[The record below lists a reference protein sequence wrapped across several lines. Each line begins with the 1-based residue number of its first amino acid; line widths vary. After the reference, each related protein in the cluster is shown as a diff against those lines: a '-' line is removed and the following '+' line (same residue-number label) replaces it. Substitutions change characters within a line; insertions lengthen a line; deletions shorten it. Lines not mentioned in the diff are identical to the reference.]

1 MKKIAIILLSIIAL
15 VACSVDESVEHYP
28 LEDIV
33 FQPSTRNV
41 VRSIYDNNS
50 FQHFNVWGIYNN
62 DGVSHY
68 VMDGLAVNK
77 QSDGSWSYDGNKYWP
92 EKGTV
97 DFYGIYPSS
106 SVAETIMDPRTDTP
120 VAEVNYTVSDAR
132 QEIHFKALRAKESMN
147 YAAALPDLI
156 YAVSKEQSKLS
167 SPVSMMFRHAVS
179 VVRFEIKNESS
190 WWTIRFRPDSAVVI
204 CNVNSEGTYTL
215 PDVNTS
221 ADAATKGSWEFTD
234 KKHQNFTV
242 FTGSDVFV
250 EGMKKENEN
259 GYIRP
264 AGSKENVNS
273 PFMKNGK
280 SAVMLPC
287 TATAWDPE
295 SGPATAA
302 TQNGAYFKIYCRVE
316 VNTPSMQEGTPS
328 YVLWGD
334 LDAKGPTDEGYY
346 APVYVPVAIDWE
358 EGVNYKY
365 TFAFGRGLAYDE
377 NGNPSVVPLTFST
390 KAESFTETA
399 ENLTAPL

>member
-1 MKKIAIILLSIIAL
+1 MKKVAIIISSIIAFT
-15 VACSVDESVEHYP
+15 ACSFSEVIEHQP
-28 LEDIV
+28 LEEIV
-33 FQPSTRNV
+33 FQSSTGGI
-41 VRSIYDNNS
+41 VRAVYDQKNPLQQ
-50 FQHFNVWGIYNN
+50 FYVWGLHKDN
-62 DGVSHY
+62 GTLHY

-77 QSDGSWSYDGNKYWP
+77 QSDGSWSYDGKRYWP
-92 EKGTV
+92 VKGTV

-106 SVAETIMDPRTDTP
+106 SVAQTIMDPRTNTP
-120 VAEVNYTVSDAR
+120 VSEVDYTVSDTKR
-132 QEIHFKALRAKESMN
+132 EIRFKALRAKESMN
-147 YAAALPDLI
+147 YAAALPDLL
-156 YAVSKEQSKLS
+156 YAVSKEQSKVNN
-167 SPVSMMFRHAVS
+167 PVSMMFRHAMS

-215 PDVNTS
+215 PDVSTS
-221 ADAATKGSWEFTD
+221 PDAATNGSWAFSNKT
-234 KKHQNFTV
+234 HQNFNV
-242 FTGSDVFV
+242 LTGSDVFV
-250 EGMKKENEN
+250 AGMTEDNEY

-264 AGSKENVNS
+264 AGSEKNVNS
-273 PFMKNGK
+273 PFMKNGE

-287 TATAWDPE
+287 TATAWDPK

-334 LDAKGPTDEGYY
+334 LDAKEPTDEGYY
-346 APVYVPVAIDWE
+346 APVYVPVDIDWE

-377 NGNPSVVPLTFST
+377 NGNASVVRLTFST
-390 KAESFTETA
+390 EAAEFIGSA
-399 ENLTAPL
+399 GSIIL

>member
-50 FQHFNVWGIYNN
+50 FQQFYVWGIYNN

-147 YAAALPDLI
+147 YAAALPDLV

-215 PDVNTS
+215 PNVNTS

-234 KKHQNFTV
+234 KKLQNFTV
-242 FTGSDVFV
+242 FTGSDVYV
-250 EGMKKENEN
+250 EGMKPENEY

-264 AGSKENVNS
+264 AGSEKNVNS
-273 PFMKNGK
+273 PFMKKGE

-316 VNTPSMQEGTPS
+316 VNTPSMQEATSP

-334 LDAKGPTDEGYY
+334 LDAEPTDEGYY
-346 APVYVPVAIDWE
+346 APIYVPVAIDWK
-358 EGVNYKY
+358 EGMNYKY
-365 TFAFGRGLAYDE
+365 TLAFGRGLGYDE